1 MEMDSSAIQLQPNP
15 VEQFVRLKL
24 GVQAKPLVG
33 LGEGDLENSA
43 HVRAKIKCGAPLLLV
58 FHNPE
63 VFGCSVTE
71 FFDKMIVALFGGS
84 DAISC

>member
-1 MEMDSSAIQLQPNP
+1 MEMDCSAIQLQPNP

-58 FHNPE
+58 FR
-63 VFGCSVTE
+63 CAS
-71 FFDKMIVALFGGS
+71 
-84 DAISC
+84 ISCTDDCISLTD

>member
-24 GVQAKPLVG
+24 GVQAKPLIG

-63 VFGCSVTE
+63 VLDVPSQNFLI
-71 FFDKMIVALFGGS
+71 K
-84 DAISC
+84 